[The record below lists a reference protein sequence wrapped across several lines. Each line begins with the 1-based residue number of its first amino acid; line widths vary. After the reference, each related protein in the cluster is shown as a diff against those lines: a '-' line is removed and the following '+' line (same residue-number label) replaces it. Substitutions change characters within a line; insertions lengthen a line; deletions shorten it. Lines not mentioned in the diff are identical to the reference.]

1 MKRSLEM
8 FISFHRSLTPPGPS
22 TILSTN
28 CFGVTPASLALVLD
42 LLAVLVGSG
51 EKHHVV
57 AAHSLVPRYRI
68 GGHGAVGV
76 ADVQLVGR
84 VIDGRCDVELKKII
98 AHCRERGLT
107 LAFQSLTE
115 EKKDEL
121 ERLYPG
127 QFRFSPQQATFDYIY
142 SVEALTELRGKKLQA
157 KRNHIN
163 RFSAE
168 YPDWYTVPV
177 TPDNIALC
185 RELDRQWKSCRDEVQ
200 AVESEDV
207 ALERAFAHFGELE
220 MDGLLLSDGSRM
232 VAFSIGTRMNDEYYD
247 VHFEKALPDVDGA
260 YAVINREFSR
270 MVAEKYPSLRFL
282 NREDDMG
289 LEGLRRAKESYQP
302 ALVLTKYVADY
313 VGEL

>member
-1 MKRSLEM
+1 MIAFHEPTIEDRSWAHPILWACGY
-8 FISFHRSLTPPGPS
+8 PGAEYTFSSAYLWSGYYGRIAEVDGYLVQARVYGREAVCIYPAGCCD
-22 TILSTN
+22 IA
-28 CFGVTPASLALVLD
+28 GV
-42 LLAVLVGSG
+42 
-51 EKHHVV
+51 
-57 AAHSLVPRYRI
+57 
-68 GGHGAVGV
+68 
-76 ADVQLVGR
+76 
-84 VIDGRCDVELKKII
+84 LKKII

-270 MVAEKYPSLRFL
+270 MVAEKYPTLRFL